1 MAGASIKIAPSILSA
16 DFGRL
21 GEQVQ
26 DAERAGADYLHV
38 DIMDGRFVPPISF
51 GAMVVKAIRPLV
63 RMPLDV
69 HLMIRDPDRYLQE
82 FADAG
87 ADILTVHVEAA
98 AHLHRTLETIRR
110 LGLRAG
116 VAVNP
121 ATPLVAVEEALYQ
134 LDLVNLGTVDP
145 GFAGQ
150 EFIAGVLPK
159 IQRMRSMLDG
169 GGYGAELEVDGG
181 INEATASKAVKAG
194 ARVLVA
200 GSAVFNG
207 RDTVESN
214 LRRVRTAAESA
225 LGEGTSPLR

>member
-1 MAGASIKIAPSILSA
+1 MPGASVKIAPSILSA

-26 DAERAGADYLHV
+26 TAERAGADYLHV
-38 DIMDGRFVPPISF
+38 DIMDGQFVPPISF
-51 GAMVVKAIRPLV
+51 GSMVVKAIRPLV

-98 AHLHRTLETIRR
+98 THLHRTLETIRK
-110 LGLRAG
+110 LGLKAG

-121 ATPLVAVEEALYQ
+121 ATPLVAVEEVLYQ

-150 EFIAGVLPK
+150 EFIEGVLPK
-159 IQRMRSMLDG
+159 IQRMRSTLDG

-181 INEATASKAVKAG
+181 INEVTASRAVKAG

-207 RDTVESN
+207 RDTVEGN
-214 LRRVRTAAESA
+214 LRRVRTAAESG
-225 LGEGTSPLR
+225 LS